1 MLEARNITFSYNDKD
16 SGRILEGISFKIQP
30 GDFIAIV
37 GASGSGKT
45 TLVKHMNGLLKAT
58 SGELLYNGQNVYDKS
73 FRISDLRKVVGLVFQ
88 YPEHQLFKQT
98 VLEDTMYGPLN
109 LGMTEEAAR
118 ETAQNAL
125 TLVEIE
131 ENLWSHSPTEL
142 SGGQKRRV
150 AIAGIL
156 AMNPRVLVLDEPAA
170 GLDPETKHK
179 MFCTINRIQRD
190 RNLAVVLVSHHM
202 EDVAEYA
209 NKVWVMNNGHIE
221 ISGAPEEVFARVDEL
236 LDINIGIPMI
246 TDVTYKLMKS
256 GFPID
261 RAAVSVDQA
270 EALIIDA
277 LERGRSDV

>member
-1 MLEARNITFSYNDKD
+1 
-16 SGRILEGISFKIQP
+16 
-30 GDFIAIV
+30 
-37 GASGSGKT
+37 
-45 TLVKHMNGLLKAT
+45 
-58 SGELLYNGQNVYDKS
+58 
-73 FRISDLRKVVGLVFQ
+73 
-88 YPEHQLFKQT
+88 
-98 VLEDTMYGPLN
+98 
-109 LGMTEEAAR
+109 
-118 ETAQNAL
+118 
-125 TLVEIE
+125 
-131 ENLWSHSPTEL
+131 
-142 SGGQKRRV
+142 
-150 AIAGIL
+150 
-156 AMNPRVLVLDEPAA
+156 
-170 GLDPETKHK
+170 
-179 MFCTINRIQRD
+179 
-190 RNLAVVLVSHHM
+190 M